1 MYSWKLLEEIANIV
15 SLSFSTIIEGEVKDL
30 ARERKFSIDELYQT
44 TKELLLLH
52 GYEGFTFSILAEK
65 LEVSRGTLYKY
76 YENKDELITDYM
88 LDEMDKFLLKLQT
101 IEQYDGFQL
110 QFNKLI
116 ELIFE
121 HSDIHQIIIIALQ
134 IPANSTKKVKLNK
147 AKLDAHHLDMYKHLQ
162 GFIKIG
168 REEQKLKPHIAD
180 GLILG
185 FIFQTIA
192 IPNHFGIPHTEWV
205 ESIKEIISHGMFKLN
220 D

>member
-1 MYSWKLLEEIANIV
+1 M
-15 SLSFSTIIEGEVKDL
+15 
-30 ARERKFSIDELYQT
+30 ARERKFSIEELYQT

-52 GYEGFTFSILAEK
+52 GYEGFTFSLLAER
-65 LEVSRGTLYKY
+65 LDVSRGTLYKY
-76 YENKDELITDYM
+76 YENKEELITDYM
-88 LDEMDKFLLKLQT
+88 LDEMDKFLLKLQK
-101 IEQYDGFQL
+101 IEQYEGFQL

-121 HSDIHQIIIIALQ
+121 HSEIHQIIIIALQ
-134 IPANSTKKVKLNK
+134 IPANATKKVKLNK
-147 AKLDAHHLDMYKHLQ
+147 AKLDVLHLDMYKHLQ
-162 GFIKIG
+162 GFIHLG
-168 REEQKLKPHIAD
+168 REEKKLKAHIPD

-205 ESIKEIISHGMFKLN
+205 KSIKEIISHGMFKLN

>member
-1 MYSWKLLEEIANIV
+1 MNHLFTNIV
-15 SLSFSTIIEGEVKDL
+15 SLSFSSIIEDGVNDL

-52 GYEGFTFSILAEK
+52 GYEGFTFSLLAEK
-65 LEVSRGTLYKY
+65 LDVSRGTLYKY
-76 YENKDELITDYM
+76 YENKEELITDYM
-88 LDEMDKFLLKLQT
+88 LDELDKFLLKLQK
-101 IEQYDGFQL
+101 IEQYDGFDQ

-121 HSDIHQIIIIALQ
+121 HSEIHQIIIIALQ
-134 IPANSTKKVKLNK
+134 IPPNMTKKVKLNK
-147 AKLDAHHLDMYKHLQ
+147 AKLDANHLDMYKHLQ

-168 REEQKLKPHIAD
+168 REEKKLKSHIPD

-192 IPNHFGIPHTEWV
+192 IPNHFGVPHPEWV
-205 ESIKEIISHGMFKLN
+205 ESIKEIISHGMFKFN